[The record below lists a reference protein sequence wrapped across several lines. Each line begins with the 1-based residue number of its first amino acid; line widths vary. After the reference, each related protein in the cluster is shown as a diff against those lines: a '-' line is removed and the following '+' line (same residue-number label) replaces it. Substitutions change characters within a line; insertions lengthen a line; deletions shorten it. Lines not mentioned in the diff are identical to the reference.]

1 MLAVMNKKQ
10 LFCRCRETLC
20 RGGWF
25 GSHRQIYYIRYF
37 GRHEYTSQK
46 REAVLN
52 NGFEK
57 SSKSRRFIKGVEKDG
72 RVTIQSSQGNG
83 SLKSTVGCNC
93 FVDIPTGSKNLSAGD
108 KAVVLLV

>member
-1 MLAVMNKKQ
+1 MGIHWALTRGYQGILTIDGNNKDSIESVP
-10 LFCRCRETLC
+10 LFLEKL
-20 RGGWF
+20 G
-25 GSHRQIYYIRYF
+25 
-37 GRHEYTSQK
+37 E
-46 REAVLN
+46 
-52 NGFEK
+52 GFDLVQG
-57 SSKSRRFIKGVEKDG
+57 RRFIKGVEKDG